1 MLMTLNYTLL
11 IPSLL
16 KKTKDNLTNDLI
28 SFVLIKPR
36 VL

>member
-16 KKTKDNLTNDLI
+16 KKTKDNLDKRFDFICFN
-28 SFVLIKPR
+28 
-36 VL
+36 